1 MYGTFRDFFFPRSKQ
16 SNNLIGGRRPSNS
29 YRYGAISPA
38 HMSDGRYMS
47 GNDRGEYQRLFGA
60 TAPDASERSSQ
71 QEAAYDSPLCPY
83 SADLEQVVG
92 GGGKNRSKST
102 PKLPHGVSTQPRS
115 ATPEHKGKVGRY
127 FQHLTVVVMV
137 GMERVGHFPSHH
149 LLSTSSRHVV
159 RLVALP
165 QSRSARRCV
174 GR

>member
-1 MYGTFRDFFFPRSKQ
+1 MYGTFRDFFFSPSKQ

-38 HMSDGRYMS
+38 HMSDGRHMS

-71 QEAAYDSPLCPY
+71 QDAAYDSPLCPY

-102 PKLPHGVSTQPRS
+102 PKLPHGVNTQPRS
-115 ATPEHKGKVGRY
+115 STPEHKGKPGRD
-127 FQHLTVVVMV
+127 FQHLTGVVV
-137 GMERVGHFPSHH
+137 GTGKLGHFPSHH
-149 LLSTSSRHVV
+149 LLSTSSHHVLRFYAV
-159 RLVALP
+159 P
-165 QSRSARRCV
+165 QSRSARRFA
-174 GR
+174 GQ

>member
-1 MYGTFRDFFFPRSKQ
+1 MYGTFRDFFFSPSKQ

-38 HMSDGRYMS
+38 HMSDGRHMS

-71 QEAAYDSPLCPY
+71 QDAAYDSPLCPY

-102 PKLPHGVSTQPRS
+102 PKLPHGVNTQPRS
-115 ATPEHKGKVGRY
+115 STPEHKGKAGRD
-127 FQHLTVVVMV
+127 FQHLT
-137 GMERVGHFPSHH
+137 GEDWAI
-149 LLSTSSRHVV
+149 LLPITSFSTSSHMLLRIIAV
-159 RLVALP
+159 P
-165 QSRSARRCV
+165 QSRSARRFA
-174 GR
+174 GQ